1 MPELGSSW
9 NFGMAATVLAMSV
22 ESSVL
27 EQAWNCLNA
36 DEAGQR
42 AIVIPRSVAT
52 RDLLFVDKQIPR
64 CARDDNQVSSAPC
77 LCSVRPRPRST
88 VDACLENGAFA
99 AGSRNSRKTPNL
111 EYSNFGMSFAEDGF
125 LAESLRV
132 QAALEATVGTLP
144 PCTDACAFRHTRHI
158 APRIYGAE
166 HETERSVLSTVKA
179 PLIVMRR

>member
-1 MPELGSSW
+1 
-9 NFGMAATVLAMSV
+9 MAATVLAMSV

-99 AGSRNSRKTPNL
+99 ARSRNSTKKPK
-111 EYSNFGMSFAEDGF
+111 
-125 LAESLRV
+125 LAWAVSSRRR
-132 QAALEATVGTLP
+132 ATS
-144 PCTDACAFRHTRHI
+144 CACQFWHGRPAI
-158 APRIYGAE
+158 ACYQ
-166 HETERSVLSTVKA
+166 HL
-179 PLIVMRR
+179 